1 MDKKDWLPARIRV
14 LEERLLELRAE
25 WENADLEKREKI
37 TTEGLNKK
45 TELYIL
51 QKVLKNRKEF

>member
-25 WENADLEKREKI
+25 WESADLEKREKI
-37 TTEGLNKK
+37 TIEGLNKK

>member
-37 TTEGLNKK
+37 TIEGLNKK